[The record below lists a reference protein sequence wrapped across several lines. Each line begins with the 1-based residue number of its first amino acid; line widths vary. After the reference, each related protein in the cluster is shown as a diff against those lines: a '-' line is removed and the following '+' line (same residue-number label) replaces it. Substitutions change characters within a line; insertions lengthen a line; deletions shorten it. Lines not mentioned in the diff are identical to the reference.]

1 MMNPNSVEKPEL
13 MEYDSVFQLKNIVKR
28 YYVRKG

>member
-1 MMNPNSVEKPEL
+1 MMNPNSEEKPEL
-13 MEYDSVFQLKNIVKR
+13 MEYDSVYQLKNIVKR